1 MIFVVVLCS
10 FLVIYAASQA
20 QFIWKRQKLVH
31 RSWADLIR
39 EIQPVNTL
47 AIAEIAD
54 CYLQPSSTQL
64 RLEPDTMWRMIGGSA
79 GLRALGKNAQAMLD
93 LAVYAAQ
100 WNRVEGRI
108 VGEMM
113 RRDGVR
119 LQRAIRRIE
128 IAMVSQAAEKFAAFE
143 LQEALASYHLMR
155 GRLLGLYESSQIGL
169 HEQLAARI

>member
-1 MIFVVVLCS
+1 MIFLAILCS
-10 FLVIYAASQA
+10 LLVIYAASQA
-20 QFIWKRQKLVH
+20 RFIWKRRKLVH
-31 RSWADLIR
+31 RNWTDLLS
-39 EIQPVNTL
+39 EIQPVNTR
-47 AIAEIAD
+47 AIAEIAE

-113 RRDGVR
+113 RRDGIR
-119 LQRAIRRIE
+119 LERAIRRIE
-128 IAMVSQAAEKFAAFE
+128 VAMISQAAEKFAAFE

-155 GRLLGLYESSQIGL
+155 GRLLGLYEASQIGL
-169 HEQLAARI
+169 HEQLAARV

>member
-1 MIFVVVLCS
+1 MIVLTILCS
-10 FLVIYAASQA
+10 LVVIYAASQA
-20 QFIWKRQKLVH
+20 RFIWRRRKLV
-31 RSWADLIR
+31 RRNWTDLIG

-47 AIAEIAD
+47 AIAEIAE

-100 WNRVEGRI
+100 WDRVEGRI

-113 RRDGVR
+113 RRDGIR
-119 LQRAIRRIE
+119 LERAIRKIE
-128 IAMVSQAAEKFAAFE
+128 IAMVSQVAEKFAAFE

-155 GRLLGLYESSQIGL
+155 GRLLGLYEASQTGL